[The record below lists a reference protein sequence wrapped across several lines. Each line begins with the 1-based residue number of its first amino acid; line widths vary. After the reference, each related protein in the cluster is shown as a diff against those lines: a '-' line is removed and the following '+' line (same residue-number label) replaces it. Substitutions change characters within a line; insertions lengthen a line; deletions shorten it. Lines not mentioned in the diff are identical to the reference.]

1 MKYLFLLLSLSIIFI
16 SCGSDTLIIF
26 QKGSVQID
34 SIVTIVESGQLE
46 SMNASIVSAPGD
58 WRMEYRINY
67 LAAEGSIV
75 EEGDT
80 VVIFDTEQ
88 AQSKRDE
95 ANAKLEIQ
103 IAKLNETMENNAL
116 TLNQKKI
123 NLQQLE
129 LQYEIN
135 KNQVENAKYES
146 DAAQKEMELELEKT
160 RLRLIKARQDLETQK
175 ILNQNSENLISLE
188 ISQAQVQIERAK
200 KMMSDMYLISRRGGL
215 VVYQKQGW
223 GGEGEKVKVGDN
235 VYPQTSI
242 LSIPDLDAMKAVILL
257 NEVDRPYIQ
266 TGAQADVVV
275 EAYPDTVFHGKIVF
289 VSKIVNREDGAN
301 NLKTYNVYI
310 KIDSKENF
318 RLKPGLSAKVT
329 IYAKSLNDVY
339 RIPAWCLFND
349 RNNFYVQSIAEGKIP
364 ITLVQLN
371 NGFAF
376 VKGDLTADAMLKPN
390 EAIPRF

>member
-1 MKYLFLLLSLSIIFI
+1 MKYFYLLLSLSIIFI
-16 SCGSDTLIIF
+16 SCGSDTLIIS
-26 QKGSVQID
+26 QKGLVRID
-34 SIVTIVESGQLE
+34 SIVTIVESGQLK

-103 IAKLNETMENNAL
+103 IAKLNEIKQNNAL

-146 DAAQKEMELELEKT
+146 DAAQKEIELELEKT
-160 RLRLIKARQDLETQK
+160 RLRLIKAKQDLETQK

-266 TGAQADVVV
+266 AGAQADVVV
-275 EAYPDTVFHGKIVF
+275 EAYPDTVFRGKIVF

-390 EAIPRF
+390 EAIPGF

>member
-116 TLNQKKI
+116 SLNQKKI
-123 NLQQLE
+123 NLQQLK
-129 LQYEIN
+129 L
-135 KNQVENAKYES
+135 
-146 DAAQKEMELELEKT
+146 
-160 RLRLIKARQDLETQK
+160 
-175 ILNQNSENLISLE
+175 
-188 ISQAQVQIERAK
+188 
-200 KMMSDMYLISRRGGL
+200 
-215 VVYQKQGW
+215 
-223 GGEGEKVKVGDN
+223 
-235 VYPQTSI
+235 
-242 LSIPDLDAMKAVILL
+242 
-257 NEVDRPYIQ
+257 
-266 TGAQADVVV
+266 
-275 EAYPDTVFHGKIVF
+275 
-289 VSKIVNREDGAN
+289 
-301 NLKTYNVYI
+301 
-310 KIDSKENF
+310 
-318 RLKPGLSAKVT
+318 
-329 IYAKSLNDVY
+329 
-339 RIPAWCLFND
+339 
-349 RNNFYVQSIAEGKIP
+349 
-364 ITLVQLN
+364 
-371 NGFAF
+371 
-376 VKGDLTADAMLKPN
+376 
-390 EAIPRF
+390 